1 MGLIERGKCL
11 MEKLLKELLNNP
23 RVESITIEHER
34 VGDMEKTNIN
44 AKLKEDLGK
53 TTSTN

>member
-1 MGLIERGKCL
+1 